1 MKKLLAI
8 FAMVLMF
15 LQLNAEEV
23 VDLKEPSSEVKELM
37 KKHKLKEVDFDYVK
51 KMIGVGNRGAVE
63 AILIDARPQVKYQRG
78 TIPSSLNIADTDF
91 EEGYK
96 QIADVSKDKEII
108 VFCGGYACTKSAI
121 VADLLMKKGHK
132 NVKVYNAGEPEWSK
146 KDYLE
151 VDTLVVK
158 AYFEN
163 NSALLV
169 DARPHVKYLQETIL
183 GSISIPDTNFDKLVG
198 RFPIDK
204 DEKIVVF
211 CAGYECEKSN
221 IVADKLYKLG
231 YKNVVVYA
239 GGLPEWKKQ
248 SLPTTAGAKKVD
260 AVKKEQKP
268 EFSKNGA
275 KLGKDEGSIDGE
287 WLKALIIDN
296 KVPEYIQ
303 IVNVLP
309 AKEFKKGNIKGSI
322 NI

>member
-96 QIADVSKDKEII
+96 QIADISKDKEII

-121 VADLLMKKGHK
+121 VADLLIKKGHK

-163 NSALLV
+163 NSALLS
-169 DARPHVKYLQETIL
+169 RCKT
-183 GSISIPDTNFDKLVG
+183 K
-198 RFPIDK
+198 
-204 DEKIVVF
+204 
-211 CAGYECEKSN
+211 C
-221 IVADKLYKLG
+221 
-231 YKNVVVYA
+231 
-239 GGLPEWKKQ
+239 
-248 SLPTTAGAKKVD
+248 
-260 AVKKEQKP
+260 
-268 EFSKNGA
+268 
-275 KLGKDEGSIDGE
+275 
-287 WLKALIIDN
+287 
-296 KVPEYIQ
+296 
-303 IVNVLP
+303 
-309 AKEFKKGNIKGSI
+309 
-322 NI
+322 